1 LQRAVALR
9 RPLYKN
15 ERFRP
20 FGELFAQRSASIP
33 EPRFMSQSFPT
44 PAAAAERAAA
54 PVPALRGWPLLR
66 LGFRPFYLLAAG
78 LACLSVPWWIGVFL
92 GHAAPGVVFPPLLW
106 HAHEMLFG
114 FAAGVI
120 VGFLLTAV
128 RAWTGLP
135 TPCGPVLG
143 ALALLWLA
151 ARLAAFTGPYGLYA
165 VLDVALLPVV
175 AVLLL
180 RVLIQAGNKRNMPLI
195 SLLLAMGAANA
206 VFHLTMLGAI
216 DVAPLTPLYVE
227 LALVVMVVCV
237 MTGRVIPVFTK
248 NVTPG
253 LVIRV
258 PKWFEPWLLG
268 VTALALALWV
278 LAVPGWLTAAVCLLA
293 AGFHVVR
300 LWRWQP
306 RVTLTRPILWILHL
320 SCAWFPVAF
329 VLLAL
334 AQWGWV
340 APSLA
345 VHALG
350 VGVIGGLIIG
360 MVTRTA
366 RGHTGR
372 PLQASKGEILAY
384 VLVMA
389 AAVLRALVPAVA
401 PGWYVPALGWAAGL
415 WGLAFAIYLVI
426 YTPWLS
432 RTRLDGKDG

>member
-1 LQRAVALR
+1 
-9 RPLYKN
+9 
-15 ERFRP
+15 
-20 FGELFAQRSASIP
+20 
-33 EPRFMSQSFPT
+33 MSQSLPT
-44 PAAAAERAAA
+44 PAAAAPKAVA
-54 PVPALRGWPLLR
+54 PAPALRGWPLLR

-92 GHAAPGVVFPPLLW
+92 GHTVPGVVFPPLLW

-135 TPCGPVLG
+135 TPRGPVLG

-151 ARLAAFTGPYGLYA
+151 ARLAAFTGPYALYA
-165 VLDVALLPVV
+165 VLDVALLPAV

-180 RVLIQAGNKRNMPLI
+180 RVLVQAGNKRNIPLI
-195 SLLLAMGAANA
+195 SLLLIMGLANA
-206 VFHLTMLGAI
+206 VFHLSVLGVI
-216 DVAPLTPLYVE
+216 EIAPLTPLYVE
-227 LALVVMVVCV
+227 LILVVMVICV
-237 MTGRVIPVFTK
+237 MTGRVVPVFTK

-253 LVIRV
+253 LVIQV
-258 PKWFEPWLLG
+258 PKWFEPWLLA

-278 LAVPGWLTAAVCLLA
+278 FAPPGWVTAAVCLLA
-293 AGFHVVR
+293 AGFHGVR
-300 LWRWQP
+300 LWRWGLH
-306 RVTLTRPILWILHL
+306 RTLTRPILWILHL

-372 PLQASKGEILAY
+372 PLKASKGEVLAY
-384 VLVMA
+384 AMVML

-401 PGWYVPALGWAAGL
+401 PAWYVPALGWAAGL
-415 WGLAFAIYLVI
+415 WGVAFAIYLVI
-426 YTPWLS
+426 YTPWLT